1 MISTKQYL
9 IKFNDTECVRM
20 EISPTDFVN
29 IQIEPGSTYW
39 IQVFGEGEQGYD
51 QFENVC
57 TKFVKSIPLIYDD
70 DASTIQ
76 RPYMKVADEY
86 IFLSLKNIYLE
97 KEGQIIDR
105 QLCFLQGKSYL
116 ISYSDRETAEYAQ
129 IYRDIK
135 AASDRDKWQE
145 TDYLMSQII
154 NDSVDKYFVVVHN
167 IGKRI
172 DEFEQSVLKEERI
185 RPSRGVNSLKKDIL
199 KLRAIVSPTR
209 EVIARMLRTES
220 KLIKR
225 ENKDYFQLG
234 YEDIMYFMDSLDIY
248 RDMLSGLMELHLSYI
263 NNRTND
269 IMKFLTMISTIFIP
283 LSFIAGVYGMNFDN
297 MPELH
302 TEFGYFVAL
311 LIMLGTAL
319 GLLVY
324 FKKKS
329 WF

>member
-29 IQIEPGSTYW
+29 IQIELGSTYW
-39 IQVFGEGEQGYD
+39 VQVFGEGERGYD

-86 IFLSLKNIYLE
+86 IFLSLKNIYLQPTGE
-97 KEGQIIDR
+97 ITDR
-105 QLCFLQGKSYL
+105 QLCFLQGKNYL
-116 ISYSDRETAEYAQ
+116 ISYSDRETAEYGQ
-129 IYRDIK
+129 IYRDMK
-135 AASDRDKWQE
+135 AANDREKWQE
-145 TDYLMSQII
+145 TDYLMSQVI
-154 NDSVDKYFVVVHN
+154 NDSVDNYFVVVHN
-167 IGKRI
+167 IGHRI
-172 DEFEQSVLKEERI
+172 DAFEHSIVEAGTIK
-185 RPSRGVNSLKKDIL
+185 PSRSVNNLKKDIL
-199 KLRAIVSPTR
+199 KLRGIVSPTR
-209 EVIARMLRTES
+209 EVIARLLRTES

-269 IMKFLTMISTIFIP
+269 IMKFLTMISTVFIP
-283 LSFIAGVYGMNFDN
+283 LSFITGLYGMNFDN
-297 MPELH
+297 MIGLH
-302 TEFGYFVAL
+302 TEYGYFIVCFLMIAIL
-311 LIMLGTAL
+311 F